1 MNSKI
6 VIYNKEL
13 IQNYDKL
20 KQLCLLMNIEVI
32 LINEQMLQNKI
43 KDILNKKIK
52 KSKNKKINHAVV
64 IFSNINTKQMDQI
77 LDLLKGNVQLC
88 LKAIVTATNYQ
99 WPFNKLDQHLM
110 EEYQKNN

>member
-6 VIYNKEL
+6 IVYHNEMIENYNK
-13 IQNYDKL
+13 IT
-20 KQLCLLMNIEVI
+20 QLCLMMNIEII
-32 LINEQMLQNKI
+32 LINDQMLQNKI

-64 IFSNINTKQMDQI
+64 IFSNINTKQMDRI
-77 LDLLKGNVQLC
+77 LDLLKDNLQLC

-99 WPFNKLDQHLM
+99 WSFDKLDQHLM
-110 EEYQKNN
+110 EEYQKSN